1 MLNACTIFAQT
12 PVYDKDLHSQGNH
25 LHQRQGGGS
34 LFQPAS
40 TLCVSSAK
48 VAEATHRSW

>member
-25 LHQRQGGGS
+25 LHQRQGGGV
-34 LFQPAS
+34 LWQTDA
-40 TLCVSSAK
+40 VRNERK
-48 VAEATHRSW
+48 RKKQY